1 MSTAAQGRTPM
12 DGRSGS
18 DVGEVQGRARCPGG
32 PSSRVGPALL
42 TPKPLLL
49 PGPEAEGCSVGAGSW
64 TGWVGIGG
72 GRVGM
77 GVGRGGLGGVLGV
90 TLSIEFTDSRQGLR
104 VDVSGARV
112 MGEEG
117 CREIIV

>member
-1 MSTAAQGRTPM
+1 M
-12 DGRSGS
+12 
-18 DVGEVQGRARCPGG
+18 
-32 PSSRVGPALL
+32 PS
-42 TPKPLLL
+42 PLG
-49 PGPEAEGCSVGAGSW
+49 PGPCHFCNEG
-64 TGWVGIGG
+64 
-72 GRVGM
+72 
-77 GVGRGGLGGVLGV
+77 GGLGGVLGV